1 LGIIL
6 YEIIYKKYPFPVD
19 STGYVD
25 RLVVENYF
33 DKKTYNI
40 SYPMITEFKP
50 IIKLLPLMLERKP
63 M

>member
-1 LGIIL
+1 
-6 YEIIYKKYPFPVD
+6 VD